1 MSSVRIIL
9 LALICASPVLLL
21 SDGLVAQGFLAGII
35 AIALAITAWSLR
47 QGETEFFISLF
58 RLPAAFALV
67 PALWMV
73 IQVLPLGVL
82 AHPVWKSVEKALG
95 HPVLGTM
102 SVDLGASVIALGQ
115 YLSMMAV
122 AFLSAA
128 VAVDRRRADWVL
140 FALTAAGAIIALISV
155 MSEPFPLGVAL
166 ASFAQPP
173 AIDCTSLGIL
183 AAAAACVRTLERYA
197 TRHSNSP
204 HSPQELVWTLV
215 ACGAALSLC
224 AVALL
229 LRAGQEV
236 LAATGCGLLVLA
248 CTMTIRWFELRL
260 LGATTLAALSIAC
273 AILLLVHQPFDRD
286 KSLPLAFATSSTA
299 LSERLLSDA
308 PLVGTG
314 AGTFAALAPIYR
326 EIDDPPPDPTAATMA
341 ASIGIELGKPMLWL
355 IVALAGG
362 AIIFLVRASLQRG
375 RDSFYPAMGA
385 SCLTTLLLLAFVN
398 AGVLGAACGLMTA
411 AAIGLAFAQ
420 SKSRTH
426 QS

>member
-1 MSSVRIIL
+1 MSSVRLIL
-9 LALICASPVLLL
+9 FALICASPVLLL
-21 SDGLVAQGFLAGII
+21 TDGLVAQGFLAGII

-82 AHPVWKSVEKALG
+82 VHPVWKSVEKALG

-140 FALTAAGAIIALISV
+140 FALTAAGTIIALISV
-155 MSEPFPLGVAL
+155 MSELFPLGVAL
-166 ASFAQPP
+166 ASFAQPQ

-197 TRHSNSP
+197 TRHLSSP
-204 HSPQELVWTLV
+204 HSPQVLVWTLV

-224 AVALL
+224 AVALV

-273 AILLLVHQPFDRD
+273 AILLLVHQPFDRG

-375 RDSFYPAMGA
+375 RNSFYPAMGA

-426 QS
+426 QT

>member
-21 SDGLVAQGFLAGII
+21 SDGLIAQGFLAGII

-58 RLPAAFALV
+58 RLPAVFALV

-73 IQVLPLGVL
+73 IQVIPLGVL

-155 MSEPFPLGVAL
+155 MSELFPLGVAL
-166 ASFAQPP
+166 ASFAQPQ

-204 HSPQELVWTLV
+204 HSQQVVGVDARCLRCRAIAGV
-215 ACGAALSLC
+215 LSRW
-224 AVALL
+224 L

-326 EIDDPPPDPTAATMA
+326 RNRR
-341 ASIGIELGKPMLWL
+341 S
-355 IVALAGG
+355 
-362 AIIFLVRASLQRG
+362 
-375 RDSFYPAMGA
+375 
-385 SCLTTLLLLAFVN
+385 TT
-398 AGVLGAACGLMTA
+398 
-411 AAIGLAFAQ
+411 
-420 SKSRTH
+420 
-426 QS
+426 